1 MLIYEMYARS
11 ELFSTILR
19 GHRDRD
25 CIIVRFITTYAISAY
40 SHYRIVS
47 SNPFQARGTQY
58 NIM

>member
-11 ELFSTILR
+11 KLFSTILR
-19 GHRDRD
+19 GHRGRD
-25 CIIVRFITTYAISAY
+25 CIVVGIITTYAISAY

-47 SNPFQARGTQY
+47 SNPFHARGTRY